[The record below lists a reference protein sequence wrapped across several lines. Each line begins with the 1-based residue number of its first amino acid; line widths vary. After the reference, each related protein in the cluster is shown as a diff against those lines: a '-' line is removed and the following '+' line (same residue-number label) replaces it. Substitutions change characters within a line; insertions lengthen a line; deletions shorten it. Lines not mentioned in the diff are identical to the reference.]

1 MSSNKKSDWSK
12 PDNKQTGT
20 DLRHKMQNKTHSGG
34 WWPEKDKTTSSEKPP
49 EKKSK
54 SGSWFESDN
63 RDLATAICEEFKRVH
78 PSAYRKYEQYDY
90 STFSVVVE
98 SVAAEGNSSTINGM
112 VAETVARLQHLEEA
126 RTRVSGILESWRCDS
141 VEQLEQLVEN
151 LESRL
156 ARMREASSRPQQA
169 AIAIAKKKKKLK

>member
-1 MSSNKKSDWSK
+1 MSGNKKADWLK
-12 PDNKQTGT
+12 PDSKQTGT
-20 DLRHKMQNKTHSGG
+20 DLRHKVQNKTRSGE
-34 WWPEKDKTTSSEKPP
+34 WLPSKEDKPKSEK
-49 EKKSK
+49 KTK

-63 RDLATAICEEFKRVH
+63 RDIATAICEEFKRVH

-90 STFSVVVE
+90 STFSIVVE
-98 SVAAEGNSSTINGM
+98 SVAAESDSSTINSM
-112 VAETVARLQHLEEA
+112 VAETIARLKHLEEA

-156 ARMREASSRPQQA
+156 SRMREASSRPQQA